1 MQIET
6 RGRKQIRSA
15 AHWMLAILCVLFV
28 DIVVVLFRLVDN
40 PVEGVVLL
48 VLSIWLAICASR
60 AGYWLTRPLSPEN
73 LRLGLL
79 GVRSFFR
86 TMLVSALINAVLAA
100 FSGAEVTWSPIL
112 GRERSSASAST
123 QGSQDVDAPVDEE
136 AEGSAALAEHLEGL
150 LVATLSSCGDH
161 TSDRC
166 TEALFRAGS
175 PAGAFKSM
183 PEGFIQA
190 DIGRSC
196 RQASFARLEFE
207 ASYRGKDSK
216 QKAVAMFVRTRGG
229 KWALLALDKAASRSA
244 SFKCDKPPYQDPG
257 GARSALESGAADWV
271 VVDGVHQLDLSPLQ
285 FHSCA
290 VDKADLVVEGQ
301 RRSQSIDLGC
311 WVEDGFSFDKE
322 DSLVPLPS
330 PAPNKVTVRVTFT
343 DGSTS
348 SWPLS
353 NPEASEDGSSSN
365 EIPKPTSSPK
375 SEASGFPMNRALVM
389 GIDGAE
395 VVLDGVLQCEA
406 PCEIKVPVGDGV
418 SHEIRL
424 RKEGEA
430 ERMMTWSP
438 KSVAEPL
445 PSFGQ

>member
-1 MQIET
+1 MQIDT
-6 RGRKQIRSA
+6 RGQKQISSA
-15 AHWMLAILCVLFV
+15 AHWMLAILCVLSV

-40 PVEGVVLL
+40 PMEGVVLL
-48 VLSIWLAICASR
+48 GLSVWLSTCAAR

-86 TMLVSALINAVLAA
+86 AMLFSALINAALAA
-100 FSGAEVTWSPIL
+100 FSDAEVTWIPTL
-112 GRERSSASAST
+112 DGERSLAST
-123 QGSQDVDAPVDEE
+123 RVSAGVDTRVDDE
-136 AEGSAALAEHLEGL
+136 ADGMSTVLAEQLEGL
-150 LVATLSSCGDH
+150 LAATLSSCGDH

-175 PAGAFKSM
+175 PIGAFKSM
-183 PEGFIQA
+183 PDGFIQA

-216 QKAVAMFVRTRGG
+216 ESAVAMFVRTRSG
-229 KWALLALDKAASRSA
+229 KWALLALDKPASRSA
-244 SFKCDKPPYQDPG
+244 SFECDKPPYQDPG
-257 GARSALESGAADWV
+257 GARSALESHAADWV
-271 VVDGVHQLDLSPLQ
+271 VTDGVHQLDLSQLQ

-290 VDKADLVVEGQ
+290 IEKVELIFDE
-301 RRSQSIDLGC
+301 RRRAQDIDLGC

-322 DSLVPLPS
+322 DSVVSLPL
-330 PAPNKVTVRVTFT
+330 PAPNKVSIQVTFT
-343 DGSTS
+343 DGSVS
-348 SWPLS
+348 SWSFS
-353 NPEASEDGSSSN
+353 NPEASDGGSSPN
-365 EIPKPTSSPK
+365 ETPKPTSPPK
-375 SEASGFPMNRALVM
+375 PEASGFPMNRALVM
-389 GIDGAE
+389 GSDGAE

-430 ERMMTWSP
+430 EQMMTWSP
-438 KSVAEPL
+438 KSVADPL
-445 PSFGQ
+445 PSFGR